1 MTAQNLAASLRQASN
16 WSIVWGI
23 LLIAFGMLAIGSP
36 FVAAVTVTVFIG
48 WLIVFGGVVHLVL
61 AFHAHRG
68 AGSLL
73 GKLLVGLAYVVIGG
87 YTLLHPVLGVAT
99 LTLLLGALFII
110 EGVLNVM
117 MFFQLR
123 PARGSGWMLLDGVIT
138 LVLAGMILGHFP
150 SSSLWAIGTL
160 VGVSLIFSG
169 VSRIMMSLAV
179 RKGVSYMAEKPADKA
194 A

>member
-1 MTAQNLAASLRQASN
+1 MTAQTSFVSLRQASI

-23 LLIAFGMLAIGSP
+23 LLVIFGALVIASP
-36 FVAAVTVTVFIG
+36 YVAAVTLSLFIA

-61 AFHAHRG
+61 AFHAHR

-87 YTLLHPVLGVAT
+87 YLLMHPLLGVAT
-99 LTLLLGALFII
+99 LTLLLAALFLIEGAL
-110 EGVLNVM
+110 NVG

-123 PARGSGWMLLDGVIT
+123 PARGSGWMLLDGLIT
-138 LVLAGMILGHFP
+138 LVLAAMIAAHWP
-150 SSSLWAIGTL
+150 SSALWAIGTL

-169 VSRIMMSLAV
+169 ASRVMMSLAA
-179 RKGVSYMAEKPADKA
+179 RRGMSYMPDRPMSKA

>member
-1 MTAQNLAASLRQASN
+1 MAAPTLSASLRQASV
-16 WSIVWGI
+16 WSMVWGI
-23 LLIAFGMLAIGSP
+23 LLVMFGALAVASP
-36 FVAAVTVTVFIG
+36 FVAAVTVSVFIA
-48 WLIVFGGVVHLVL
+48 WLIIFGGVVHLVL
-61 AFHAHRG
+61 AFHAHR

-87 YTLLHPVLGVAT
+87 YLLMHPVLGVAT
-99 LTLLLGALFII
+99 LTLLLAALFLI
-110 EGVLNVM
+110 EGVLNVV

-123 PARGSGWMLLDGVIT
+123 PARGSGWMLLDGLIT
-138 LVLAGMILGHFP
+138 LALAVMIGAHWP

-169 VSRIMMSLAV
+169 ITRVMMSLAV
-179 RKGVSYMAEKPADKA
+179 RKSVSYMADRPMGKA

>member
-1 MTAQNLAASLRQASN
+1 MAAQTLSASLRQASV
-16 WSIVWGI
+16 WSMVWGI
-23 LLIAFGMLAIGSP
+23 LLVMFGALAVASP
-36 FVAAVTVTVFIG
+36 FVAAVTVSVFIA
-48 WLIVFGGVVHLVL
+48 WLIIFGGVVHLVL
-61 AFHAHRG
+61 AFHAHR

-87 YTLLHPVLGVAT
+87 YLLMHPVLGVAT
-99 LTLLLGALFII
+99 LTLLLAGLFLI
-110 EGVLNVM
+110 EGVLNVV

-123 PARGSGWMLLDGVIT
+123 PARGSGWMLLDGLIT
-138 LVLAGMILGHFP
+138 LALAVMIGAHWP

-169 VSRIMMSLAV
+169 ITRVMMSLAV
-179 RKGVSYMAEKPADKA
+179 RKSVSYMAERPVGKA

>member
-1 MTAQNLAASLRQASN
+1 MTAQNLAASLRQASS
-16 WSIVWGI
+16 WSIVWGV

-36 FVAAVTVTVFIG
+36 FIAAVTVSVFIA
-48 WLIVFGGVVHLVL
+48 WLIIFGGVVHMVL

-73 GKLLVGLAYVVIGG
+73 GKLLIGLAYVVIGG
-87 YTLLHPVLGVAT
+87 YALMHPLLELAT
-99 LTLLLGALFII
+99 LTLLLGGLFIV
-110 EGVLNVM
+110 EGVLDVM

-138 LVLAGMILGHFP
+138 LVLAGMILGRFP

-160 VGVSLIFSG
+160 VGISLIFSG
-169 VSRIMMSLAV
+169 VSRVMMTLAV